1 MQLSETINAFAVEV
15 VIEPSVDGTNM
26 LALWCNSKGIGV
38 DKTQAVK
45 LLPILEHFIKTGELP
60 E

>member
-1 MQLSETINAFAVEV
+1 MKTLQSADEYCDVWVWVPDEEGAICLQDETGEIVYMN
-15 VIEPSVDGTNM
+15 
-26 LALWCNSKGIGV
+26 K
-38 DKTQAVK
+38 KQAAE